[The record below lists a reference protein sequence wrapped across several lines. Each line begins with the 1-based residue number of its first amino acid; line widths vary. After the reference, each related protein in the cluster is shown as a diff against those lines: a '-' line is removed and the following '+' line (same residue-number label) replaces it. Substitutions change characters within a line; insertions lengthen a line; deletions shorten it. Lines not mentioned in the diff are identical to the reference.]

1 MQADG
6 PHHVFFTAALVH
18 ARRLLPQ
25 GALSRNT
32 PAASLSGCTN
42 SSRVRAVS
50 SKSRVHARAYSRNPV
65 ISSVV
70 CEAASGMRVH
80 TFGEFVYPARLVG
93 REGASDLRMRPLP
106 CPAKATT
113 SSQEF
118 PCANSLHAWSME
130 PRVRV
135 RGARLRRAACLGK
148 RTSPV
153 LKRLYLRVAC

>member
-1 MQADG
+1 MS
-6 PHHVFFTAALVH
+6 FFTAALVH

-32 PAASLSGCTN
+32 PTASLSGCTN
-42 SSRVRAVS
+42 SSRERAVA

-65 ISSVV
+65 ILSLM

-80 TFGEFVYPARLVG
+80 TFGEFVYPARSVG
-93 REGASDLRMRPLP
+93 REGRPTCGYAPAVACESHDLVTGVPWCTNLLR
-106 CPAKATT
+106 
-113 SSQEF
+113 
-118 PCANSLHAWSME
+118 AWSME

-148 RTSPV
+148 RTSPA
-153 LKRLYLRVAC
+153 LKRLLFKGGVFIYG